1 MVEHLLHGDNMIV
14 IAALNGSLTSEATA
28 YYALHYSRV
37 HGFGVH
43 LLHIHNPIDNRESVS
58 RSMKALETEAAR
70 LGVKVERVFLDGKP
84 VTALQVY
91 IDKLPVDTIF
101 CSTRATRRL
110 FQGSFSEKLV
120 RMPLKCDVAVARIV
134 NIEAARNHN
143 ALLLSIKDARL
154 DVRKFSFFVGMA
166 KAYDAPAEIY
176 SVKVMPRRS
185 LALLDTASIKKILRK
200 IDNQLAHY
208 KKLSALA
215 AIDFRLKHALTTSE
229 DSRIIHHVLV
239 AGHDLILIGGYRLTM
254 IPTLGTE
261 RPIERLMRQTPVNL
275 IAYYPGEAL

>member
-1 MVEHLLHGDNMIV
+1 MIV

-28 YYALHYSRV
+28 YYALHYSRI

-43 LLHIHNPIDNRESVS
+43 LLHVHNVADDREAVNRSI
-58 RSMKALETEAAR
+58 KALETEAR
-70 LGVKVERVFLDGKP
+70 NLGVETERVFLEGRP
-84 VTALQVY
+84 VTALRGY
-91 IDKLPVDTIF
+91 IDKLPVDTVF

-120 RMPLKCDVAVARIV
+120 RMDLKCDVAVARIV
-134 NIEAARNHN
+134 NIETARNHN
-143 ALLLSIKDARL
+143 ALLLAIKDARL
-154 DVRKFSFFVGMA
+154 DVRKFTFFAGLA
-166 KAYDAPAEIY
+166 KAYEAPSEIY

-185 LALLDTASIKKILRK
+185 LALLGRGSMKKILRK

-208 KKLSALA
+208 KKLSLLTG
-215 AIDFRLKHALTTSE
+215 IDDFRLKHAITTSE
-229 DSRIIHHVLV
+229 DSRIIHHVLA

-254 IPTLGTE
+254 VSTLGGE

-275 IAYYPGEAL
+275 IAYYPGAALK